1 MIQLDAITTLLL
13 AALVLVVGHLIVER
27 VRVLREF
34 NIPEPVVGGLIA
46 TIIVTGLRGLGYE
59 FQFFGGLQTPFM
71 LLFFGSVGLSAD
83 VRMIR
88 AGGSK
93 LVLFLALVI
102 GLLILQNL
110 LGVGVASLFGLDP
123 VLGLLGGSITMSG
136 GHGTGAAWANVF
148 ADEYGINGAMEV
160 AMACAT
166 FGLVFGSLI
175 GGPTARFLIN
185 RMKREGQDI
194 NAQVSDSEYDET
206 EVQHPLNTSNAL
218 KTLFMLLLGVVCGQ
232 QLQSLTSGTAFSLPT
247 FVWVLFS
254 CIVIGNVVR
263 AFGDKHLNTHA
274 VDVLGNIS
282 LSIFLALALMTL
294 KLWDL
299 ANLALPILAILLAQ
313 VALVFLYTTQVTFRL
328 MGKNY
333 DAAVLVAGNCGFGMG
348 ATPTAIANMQAVTQ
362 HHGQSRLAFIIVPV
376 VGGFLIDIA
385 NSLIIKGFL
394 GFF

>member
-1 MIQLDAITTLLL
+1 
-13 AALVLVVGHLIVER
+13 
-27 VRVLREF
+27 
-34 NIPEPVVGGLIA
+34 
-46 TIIVTGLRGLGYE
+46 
-59 FQFFGGLQTPFM
+59 
-71 LLFFGSVGLSAD
+71 
-83 VRMIR
+83 
-88 AGGSK
+88 
-93 LVLFLALVI
+93 
-102 GLLILQNL
+102 
-110 LGVGVASLFGLDP
+110 
-123 VLGLLGGSITMSG
+123 
-136 GHGTGAAWANVF
+136 
-148 ADEYGINGAMEV
+148 
-160 AMACAT
+160 
-166 FGLVFGSLI
+166 
-175 GGPTARFLIN
+175 
-185 RMKREGQDI
+185 
-194 NAQVSDSEYDET
+194 
-206 EVQHPLNTSNAL
+206 
-218 KTLFMLLLGVVCGQ
+218 MLLLGVVCGQ

-362 HHGQSRLAFIIVPV
+362 HHGPSRLAFIIVPV